1 MLEETIAA
9 IATPPGE
16 GGIGIIRISG
26 EEAKTILDKVF
37 VPVNVNSLENRK
49 MAYGNIVD
57 PSSKKI
63 IDEVLC
69 VELEDTA
76 SADHLLNAERHVCNG
91 IQLDTL
97 VTGP

>member
-37 VPVNVNSLENRK
+37 VPVNANSLENRK
-49 MAYGNIVD
+49 MAYGNIVE
-57 PSSKKI
+57 PSSTSQS
-63 IDEVLC
+63 ID
-69 VELEDTA
+69 
-76 SADHLLNAERHVCNG
+76 RHYYPCE
-91 IQLDTL
+91 
-97 VTGP
+97 

>member
-49 MAYGNIVD
+49 MA
-57 PSSKKI
+57 
-63 IDEVLC
+63 
-69 VELEDTA
+69 
-76 SADHLLNAERHVCNG
+76 
-91 IQLDTL
+91 
-97 VTGP
+97 